1 MCPGERML
9 TSSGYRLA
17 LLAAALLCVTCPS
30 IVYAH
35 AAPAVPPEF
44 VPGDCITVVDKST
57 QSSFDLSY
65 TIAFDDVVFGPG
77 DIQLPD
83 SKTHQFLAFATGV
96 SPRGFEYDVNRFDT
110 PGADPIPLPKWI
122 TVDDVKRAASAA
134 GGVDGTTFTTADVPQ
149 GAVLDG
155 MPELEGRW
163 YRITPDDARLPI
175 TMEQAKSAVRW
186 DLSDV
191 PPGLYTI
198 AAYVFSPPFNGWAIR
213 PGLIKIVDGPDAA
226 PAVVI
231 DQVREFVFAYQGRQ
245 VKACIDALDASRIRG
260 YMRVEERPEAG
271 WIEWL
276 KDTPVDG
283 DSLSLCFHN
292 PRPELTG
299 SVRLRFDI
307 VDPKGRMT
315 SVYSSDTIT
324 ALDGDGE
331 CVPSDTLCCDFQP
344 AMAKPVCDGGTR
356 DAGCDAVASTAGD
369 AAAQSASGGLDGGAD
384 GAADSRKPQGC
395 SCRVLPAR
403 GPVPGVMAVL
413 ASGFALLRV
422 RRRSVRRKASVRSV

>member
-1 MCPGERML
+1 ML
-9 TSSGYRLA
+9 NRSSNRLA
-17 LLAAALLCVTCPS
+17 LLAAALLCVTYPS
-30 IVYAH
+30 NVFAH

-57 QSSFDLSY
+57 QSSVDLSY

-77 DIQLPD
+77 DIRLPD
-83 SKTHQFLAFATGV
+83 SKTHQFFAFAAGV
-96 SPRGFEYDVNRFDT
+96 SPRGFEYNVNRFDT

-122 TVDDVKRAASAA
+122 TVDEVKRAAKAA
-134 GGVDGTTFTTADVPQ
+134 GGVDGTTFTTADVPP
-149 GAVLDG
+149 GAVLDSL
-155 MPELEGRW
+155 PELFGLW
-163 YRITPDDARLPI
+163 QRITPDDARVPI
-175 TMEQAKSAVRW
+175 TIEQAKTAVRW
-186 DLSDV
+186 DLGDV
-191 PPGLYTI
+191 APGLYSI
-198 AAYVFSPPFNGWAIR
+198 AAYIFSPPFNGWAIR
-213 PGLIKIVDGPDAA
+213 PGLIKVVEGPDAA

-331 CVPSDTLCCDFQP
+331 CVPSDTLCCDFP
-344 AMAKPVCDGGTR
+344 RAAAMPVCDAGTR
-356 DAGCDAVASTAGD
+356 DAGCAAD
-369 AAAQSASGGLDGGAD
+369 AASDDGAAEHSTDSGVDGGAS
-384 GAADSRKPQGC
+384 GAAGSAKLSGCGC
-395 SCRVLPAR
+395 SVLRSR
-403 GPVPGVMAVL
+403 GPVPSVL
-413 ASGFALLRV
+413 AALSSVVALQRV
-422 RRRSVRRKASVRSV
+422 RRRRVRRNVAERVA